1 MSRTLH
7 GTVEVQVGERTLVLQ
22 PTLKA
27 VRAIESHFGGLRAAS
42 EGLRAVGLSAVTI
55 VLAAGAGLEE
65 RDTEGFAEEVWQH
78 GAAELIPAATQY
90 LYALYNPRGGDSGKG
105 RAATA
110 SAP

>member
-7 GTVEVQVGERTLVLQ
+7 GTIEVQVGDRSLVLQ

-42 EGLRAVGLSAVTI
+42 EGLRAVGLGAVTVI
-55 VLAAGAGLEE
+55 LAAGAGLEE
-65 RDTEGFAEEVWQH
+65 RDAQGFAEEVWQH
-78 GAAELIPAATQY
+78 GAAELIPVATRY
-90 LYALYNPRGGDSGKG
+90 LYALYNPRGGDPGKG
-105 RAATA
+105 PAATA